1 MKSERGVTLVS
12 LIIYIIGMLI
22 AVTIVTV
29 LNGYFYKNVD
39 LSKDNLTPLQQFT
52 KFNSYFTEEINNDET
67 KVLET
72 YTNEDQTKSHIIFK
86 IGQEKIIQYTFTEGK
101 IYLDNIKIGEG
112 IEKCIFNVTKDEEKD
127 KTLVNVYFKIN
138 ENNFE
143 RNINYALK
151 N

>member
-86 IGQEKIIQYTFTEGK
+86 IGQEKIIQYT
-101 IYLDNIKIGEG
+101 
-112 IEKCIFNVTKDEEKD
+112 
-127 KTLVNVYFKIN
+127 
-138 ENNFE
+138 
-143 RNINYALK
+143 
-151 N
+151 